1 MLPHIPDVPLRLA
14 KEPDGGLVFR
24 HGVHI
29 AGPELRESRLPGRMR
44 AEDGRMLI
52 RFQQEREI
60 VEDTRV
66 PAVDLRVF
74 DLEDAALVWRS
85 GHAARLQQCG
95 MRHQAS

>member
-24 HGVHI
+24 HGVHV
-29 AGPELRESRLPGRMR
+29 AGQELKNSRLPGTIRT
-44 AEDGRMLI
+44 EDGRMLI
-52 RFQQEREI
+52 CYQQEREI

-74 DLEDAALVWRS
+74 DLEDAALVWR
-85 GHAARLQQCG
+85 GGRGARLEQCG